1 MCNKFL
7 VINIMQNTQPNF
19 IFVTYPLIVQQI
31 CTNNDVIVH
40 SSTDIFQNYYELSV
54 YMVAEITALKSCA
67 FF

>member
-1 MCNKFL
+1 
-7 VINIMQNTQPNF
+7 MQNTQPNF

-31 CTNNDVIVH
+31 CTNNDVIAH

-54 YMVAEITALKSCA
+54 YMVAEVTALKSYE